1 MLQTSCEL
9 RHTAACRFLPIGS
22 PNTLMSFACWMP
34 NSKTLLTAGCFLAFF
49 AFGFIDNLKGPVL
62 PELLRSEPLS
72 LSQGGTIL
80 LGAYIGFIVATLFT
94 GIIADV
100 FGNRQVL
107 LFAGICL
114 CFGLIGI
121 SFISSYTSLI
131 LMMSV
136 VGLGLGA
143 IEVGANG
150 LIVELH
156 RDNPG
161 RYLNLLATFHGT
173 GSFLV
178 PLYVAWL
185 IHFGVAWQN
194 IFLSVV
200 LLSAILTIVFFVVP
214 NCESAKLPTI
224 SSWNWL
230 DIFRVGFTGRMGWY
244 YLLISSYVAVEL
256 GLAAWLMEYLQRVRG
271 QTVTKSSF
279 YLSGFFVMIMLG
291 RFFGSFVVER
301 LGYLRVVGVALVG
314 GLACLIAGILG
325 PATFILALPISG
337 GFFSI
342 VFPTITAVVTGKH
355 KENVGTV
362 LGILFTF
369 GGIGGALG
377 PWTVGVVSQSF
388 DLKTGLCS
396 TIGFCLVSLGAFLA
410 LMKR

>member
-1 MLQTSCEL
+1 
-9 RHTAACRFLPIGS
+9 
-22 PNTLMSFACWMP
+22 MP
-34 NSKTLLTAGCFLAFF
+34 NSKTLLTASCFLAFF

-62 PELLRSEPLS
+62 PELLRSEHLS
-72 LSQGGTIL
+72 LGQGGTIL
-80 LGAYIGFIVATLFT
+80 LGAYIGFIVATLVT
-94 GIIADV
+94 GVIADV
-100 FGNRQVL
+100 VGNRQVL
-107 LFAGICL
+107 LLAGICL
-114 CFGLIGI
+114 CFGLIGVRFSS
-121 SFISSYTSLI
+121 SFTNLI
-131 LMMSV
+131 LMLSV

-156 RDNPG
+156 PDNPG

-185 IHFGVAWQN
+185 ISLGVAWQN

-200 LLSAILTIVFFVVP
+200 LLSGILTIAFVVAP
-214 NCESAKLPTI
+214 NCDVARLPTR
-224 SSWNWL
+224 SGWNGREL
-230 DIFRVGFTGRMGWY
+230 FRIGFSGQMGWY

-256 GLAAWLMEYLQRVRG
+256 GLAAWLMEYLQQVRG
-271 QTVTKSSF
+271 QTVAQSSF

-301 LGYLRVVGVALVG
+301 LGYLQVVGVALVG
-314 GLACLIAGILG
+314 GLACLIVGILG
-325 PATFILALPISG
+325 PHSFILALPISG

-342 VFPTITAVVTGKH
+342 VFPTVTAVVTGKH

-377 PWTVGVVSQSF
+377 PWTVGVVSQS
-388 DLKTGLCS
+388 LGLEIGLCS
-396 TIGFCLVSLGAFLA
+396 VIGFCLVSLGTL
-410 LMKR
+410 LVLIRR